1 MGQSNVNENR
11 DLLLRNEGLMF
22 FGTINRSVTHEL
34 NNVMAIINERS
45 GLMDDLLMAE
55 NQGIPMDSEKF
66 KQLSKKIAVQVER
79 GKILIKRL
87 NRFAHS
93 TDELVTSFNLNTLLE
108 DITNLSQRLANL
120 QNLQLEIKLSGESIS
135 LISNPFFLQQAVY
148 ICFEL
153 FMAVPEKN
161 HLITIEL
168 KKHETTARVI
178 ISGTFLADT
187 EAVLSKRALL
197 DVLLEEL
204 KGSVQVITENEN
216 RQLIILTIP
225 V

>member
-1 MGQSNVNENR
+1 MNRLNVNENR
-11 DLLLRNEGLMF
+11 DLLLRNKGLMF

-45 GLMDDLLMAE
+45 GLLDDLLITN
-55 NQGIPMDSEKF
+55 NQSIPIDSEKL
-66 KQLSKKIAVQVER
+66 KRISKKIAMQVER
-79 GKILIKRL
+79 GKTLIKRL

-93 TDELVTSFNLNTLLE
+93 TDELVTSIDLNTLLE

-120 QNLQLEIKLSGESIS
+120 QNLQLEIKLSDESIS
-135 LISNPFFLQQAVY
+135 LISSPFFLQQAVY

-168 KKHETTARVI
+168 EKHETAARII

-187 EAVLSKRALL
+187 EEALSKRALL

-204 KGSVQVITENEN
+204 KGSAQIITENKN
-216 RQLIILTIP
+216 RRLIILTIP
-225 V
+225 A

>member
-168 KKHETTARVI
+168 EKHETTARVI

>member
-1 MGQSNVNENR
+1 
-11 DLLLRNEGLMF
+11 MF

-34 NNVMAIINERS
+34 NNVIAIINERS

-66 KQLSKKIAVQVER
+66 KQISNKIAMQVER
-79 GKILIKRL
+79 GKTLIKRL

-93 TDELVTSFNLNTLLE
+93 TDELLTSINLNTLLE

-120 QNLQLEIKLSGESIS
+120 QNLQLEIELSGESIS

-168 KKHETTARVI
+168 EKHETTARVI

-197 DVLLEEL
+197 DILLEEL

-225 V
+225 T